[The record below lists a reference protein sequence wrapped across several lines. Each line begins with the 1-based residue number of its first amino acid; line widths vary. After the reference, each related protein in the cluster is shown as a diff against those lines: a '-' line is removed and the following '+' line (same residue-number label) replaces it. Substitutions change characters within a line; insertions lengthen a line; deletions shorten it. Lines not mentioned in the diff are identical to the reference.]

1 MREEKKNYRPD
12 PTDVFVFMGIGL
24 IGAGTWL
31 ISRPASLIVV
41 GSLLLLLALAP
52 YLANLFKSGK

>member
-1 MREEKKNYRPD
+1 MHEEKKNYRPD
-12 PTDVFVFMGIGL
+12 PTDVFAFVGIGL

-31 ISRPASLIVV
+31 ISRPISLIVV

-52 YLANLFKSGK
+52 YLTNLFRAGK